1 MEGWKDGRRKALV
14 GIVSVTRHPSP
25 VPMTRPVPTP
35 PDALVLHLG
44 QVEYERAWAL
54 QRQIQDR
61 LVAAKRWPE
70 REPAGPPPHVIL
82 VAEHPPVYTLGRSG
96 DRAHLLATDAELAAR
111 GATFV
116 PTDRGGDITHHGPG
130 QLVVYPLLD
139 LDRIHYPD
147 GGRGTDIHRY
157 LRHLERA
164 VIQTCADYGLVAG
177 RVDGRTGV
185 WIGPD
190 ARGPERKVCAMGI
203 RCSRWVTMHGLAL
216 NVQNDL
222 GLFDLIV
229 PCGIADR
236 GVTSLARE
244 LGREVRLDEAA
255 TRLLAHLASGFGL
268 AATSYRDKAAA
279 SRLASWLGPASTVA
293 G

>member
-1 MEGWKDGRRKALV
+1 MPEGPA
-14 GIVSVTRHPSP
+14 
-25 VPMTRPVPTP
+25 P
-35 PDALVLHLG
+35 PDALVLRLG
-44 QVEYERAWAL
+44 RLGYEEAWAL
-54 QRQIQDR
+54 QRRVQDR

-70 REPAGPPPHVIL
+70 REPAGPPPHVLL
-82 VAEHPPVYTLGRSG
+82 VVEHPPVYTLGRSG
-96 DRAHLLATDAELAAR
+96 SRAHLLATDAELAAR

-139 LDRIHYPD
+139 LDRVAYPD

-157 LRHLERA
+157 LRHLEEA
-164 VIQTCADYGLVAG
+164 VIQTSADYGLRAG

-216 NVQNDL
+216 NVRNDL

-236 GVTSLARE
+236 GVTSLAHE
-244 LGREVRLDEAA
+244 LGRDVPTSEAA
-255 TRLLAHLASGFGL
+255 GRLLAHLVSAFGL
-268 AATSYRDKAAA
+268 RVEEYRGSAAQARLERWLAGAPELANAAP
-279 SRLASWLGPASTVA
+279 PAS
-293 G
+293 